1 MTHRTLIATCL
12 AVTLVT
18 ACRTVPILTPDAPL
32 SPPASAT
39 LADIGRAVVAAGTD
53 LGWVIELQESGEAR
67 GTLSLRDHQAVVK
80 IRFSKQSLQ
89 IDYVSSLNLLHSGND
104 IHRNY
109 NNWVKNLRVEIQKRV
124 AKLS

>member
-39 LADIGRAVVAAGTD
+39 LEDIGRAVVARPTGQAPAVPTSA
-53 LGWVIELQESGEAR
+53 QYPASR
-67 GTLSLRDHQAVVK
+67 GALIDERETPSLIKGRRPH
-80 IRFSKQSLQ
+80 
-89 IDYVSSLNLLHSGND
+89 
-104 IHRNY
+104 
-109 NNWVKNLRVEIQKRV
+109 
-124 AKLS
+124 